1 MLRKKNSQTKKERKV
16 TPKLYR
22 NSLLKNHPGFSIITF
37 QKNYSILVS
46 IGNNMAHGK
55 QALQKFML
63 K

>member
-1 MLRKKNSQTKKERKV
+1 MLRKNTQTKTERKV

-22 NSLLKNHPGFSIITF
+22 NSLLKNHPGLLIITF

-46 IGNNMAHGK
+46 IGNNMTHGK
-55 QALQKFML
+55 QALQNFVL